1 MGIDVENTLAT
12 LSAHRAITDALIEQH
27 GGRICG
33 MTFPRW
39 PTGSTVPRRHIAWG
53 LLARDNDAI
62 QADSPFGL
70 RHIFHRHIS
79 IHNLKDR
86 LTVIWLGRSVSKRIF
101 RRAVLVARVTDF
113 GTTTRTSP

>member
-1 MGIDVENTLAT
+1 EKCVVDR
-12 LSAHRAITDALIEQH
+12 RANPLPCQL
-27 GGRICG
+27 
-33 MTFPRW
+33 TFPRW

-53 LLARDNDAI
+53 LLARDNDTI
-62 QADSPFGL
+62 KADSPFGL

-101 RRAVLVARVTDF
+101 HRAVLVARVAPIGWGASLARDIHSLS
-113 GTTTRTSP
+113 GAGNAQR